1 MNDQTTITP
10 VVAVPGVE
18 MEPRPEAV
26 RPRGAAAER
35 FHVERGQLGKRL
47 GLTKLGVNV
56 TRVPPGKAGVPFHS
70 HRVNDEMFYILS
82 GRGEL
87 RLGAARHPVQAGDLI
102 GCPAGGP
109 ETAHQLINTGSE
121 PLLYLA
127 MSSELDPEICEY
139 PDSNKVGVWAGEY
152 AYLTRAGQ
160 AVDYWDGE

>member
-1 MNDQTTITP
+1 MSDQTAITP

-18 MEPRPEAV
+18 MKPRPEAV
-26 RPRGAAAER
+26 RPRGAVAER
-35 FHVERGQLGKRL
+35 FHVERGHLGKRL

-56 TRVPPGKAGVPFHS
+56 TRVPPGKTGVPFHS

-87 RLGAARHPVQAGDLI
+87 RLGPARHPVQAGDLI

-139 PDSNKVGVWAGEY
+139 PDSNKVGVWAGDH
-152 AYLTRAGQ
+152 AYMTRSNQ
-160 AVDYWDGE
+160 PVDYWDGE

>member
-1 MNDQTTITP
+1 MNDTLPVTP
-10 VVAVPGVE
+10 VVSIDGLAF
-18 MEPRPEAV
+18 EPRPEAV

-35 FHVERGQLGKRL
+35 FHVERGHLSQRL

-87 RLGAARHPVQAGDLI
+87 RLGAARHPVQTGDMI

-109 ETAHQLINTGSE
+109 ETAHQLVNTGSE
-121 PLLYLA
+121 PLVYLA

-139 PDSNKVGVWAGEY
+139 PDSNKVGVWAGDY
-152 AYLTRAGQ
+152 AYMTRGNLP
-160 AVDYWDGE
+160 VDYWDGE

>member
-1 MNDQTTITP
+1 MSDQPAITP
-10 VVAVPGVE
+10 VVAVHDVE
-18 MEPRPEAV
+18 TKPRPEAV

-35 FHVERGQLGKRL
+35 FHVDRGHLGKRL

-87 RLGAARHPVQAGDLI
+87 RLGPARHPVQAGDLI

-109 ETAHQLINTGSE
+109 ETAHQLINTGTE

-139 PDSNKVGVWAGEY
+139 PDSNKVGLWAGDH
-152 AYLTRAGQ
+152 AYMTRSNQ
-160 AVDYWDGE
+160 PVDYWDGE